1 MHSDARNGRQDRNDK
16 NHKIMWQRIQTLYL
30 AVATALLTS
39 MFFCKFATILG
50 PDGVEI
56 SIKYVEKVPYL
67 VLLAVAL
74 AGNVFSLFAF
84 KIRIPQMRVA
94 TVAAL
99 ILLAFQIWIIV
110 DVVRGWN
117 EMVFSVTALF
127 PLVAMVLDILA
138 ARNIMLDEAMVQ
150 SASRLRASKRRR
162 K

>member
-1 MHSDARNGRQDRNDK
+1 
-16 NHKIMWQRIQTLYL
+16 MWQRIQTLYL

-56 SIKYVEKVPYL
+56 SIKYFEKVPYL
-67 VLLAVAL
+67 VLLTVAL

-94 TVAAL
+94 MVAAL
-99 ILLAFQIWIIV
+99 ILLAFQVWIIV

>member
-1 MHSDARNGRQDRNDK
+1 M
-16 NHKIMWQRIQTLYL
+16 
-30 AVATALLTS
+30 LLTS
-39 MFFCKFATILG
+39 MFFCKFATVIG
-50 PDGVEI
+50 PDGAELT
-56 SIKYVEKVPYL
+56 IKYVEKIPYL

-74 AGNVFSLFAF
+74 AGNVFSLCAF

-99 ILLAFQIWIIV
+99 ILLAFQSWIVV

-150 SASRLRASKRRR
+150 SASRLRASRRR

>member
-1 MHSDARNGRQDRNDK
+1 
-16 NHKIMWQRIQTLYL
+16 MWQRIQTLYL

>member
-1 MHSDARNGRQDRNDK
+1 
-16 NHKIMWQRIQTLYL
+16 MWQRIQTLYL

-50 PDGVEI
+50 PDGVETTI
-56 SIKYVEKVPYL
+56 RYFEKVPYL

-74 AGNVFSLFAF
+74 AGNAFSLFAF

-94 TVAAL
+94 TVVAL

>member
-56 SIKYVEKVPYL
+56 SIKYFEKVPYL

-110 DVVRGWN
+110 DLVRGWN

-150 SASRLRASKRRR
+150 SASCLRASKRRR

>member
-1 MHSDARNGRQDRNDK
+1 
-16 NHKIMWQRIQTLYL
+16 MWQRIQTLYL

-84 KIRIPQMRVA
+84 KIRIPQMRAA

>member
-1 MHSDARNGRQDRNDK
+1 
-16 NHKIMWQRIQTLYL
+16 MWQRIQTLYL
-30 AVATALLTS
+30 AIATALLAS
-39 MFFCKFATILG
+39 MFFCKFATVLG
-50 PDGVEI
+50 PDGAEVT
-56 SIKYVEKVPYL
+56 IKYFEKVPYL

>member
-1 MHSDARNGRQDRNDK
+1 
-16 NHKIMWQRIQTLYL
+16 MWQRIQTLYL

-56 SIKYVEKVPYL
+56 SIRYFEKVPYL

-74 AGNVFSLFAF
+74 AGNMFSLFAF

>member
-1 MHSDARNGRQDRNDK
+1 
-16 NHKIMWQRIQTLYL
+16 MWQRIQTLYL

-56 SIKYVEKVPYL
+56 SIKYVEKVPYI

-74 AGNVFSLFAF
+74 AGNMFSLFAF

>member
-1 MHSDARNGRQDRNDK
+1 
-16 NHKIMWQRIQTLYL
+16 MWQRIQTLYL

-56 SIKYVEKVPYL
+56 SIKYLEKVPYL